1 MPTNPGYRHG
11 PILDSQRK
19 RCPVC
24 HQSVYSLA
32 GIHPQC
38 AVKLSEGVAPA
49 VPVVPVVPA
58 PAEVVP
64 EETAPVIVPAKSF
77 RPKSKA
83 PVAR

>member
-11 PILDSQRK
+11 LVLNSQRK

-38 AVKLSEGVAPA
+38 AVKISEGVPPQPPTLPKVEPEKAAA
-49 VPVVPVVPA
+49 VVA
-58 PAEVVP
+58 
-64 EETAPVIVPAKSF
+64 PAKSL
-77 RPKSKA
+77 RPSKG
-83 PVAR
+83 PVPR